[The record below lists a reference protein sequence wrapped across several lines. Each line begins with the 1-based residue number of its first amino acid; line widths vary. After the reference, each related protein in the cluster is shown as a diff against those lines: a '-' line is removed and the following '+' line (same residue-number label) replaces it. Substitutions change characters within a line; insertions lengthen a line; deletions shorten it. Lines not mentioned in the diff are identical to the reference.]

1 MERESPSV
9 VVLAGPNGAGKSTL
23 ASNLLI
29 GALRV
34 SEFVDADVL
43 ARTLPR
49 SEAAAVAAGRAVLRR
64 LDELAAGRRSFGF
77 ETTLASRSFV
87 PRIRRLIMSGYE
99 CHLVFLWLSSA
110 DLAVARVADRVR
122 LGGHS
127 VPEETV
133 RRRYRSGV
141 RNFFGLYRPL
151 TTTWRMYDNSA
162 DDPRLIA
169 SGAGAETLTINDGD
183 AWHCV
188 RAEAGHEGQH

>member
-9 VVLAGPNGAGKSTL
+9 VVLTGPNGAGKSTL
-23 ASNLLI
+23 ASNLLT

-49 SEAAAVAAGRAVLRR
+49 SEAVAVAAGRAVLRR
-64 LDELAAGRRSFGF
+64 LDELAARRRSFGF
-77 ETTLASRSFV
+77 ETTLASRSFA
-87 PRIRRLIMSGYE
+87 PRIRRLIMVGYE
-99 CHLVFLWLSSA
+99 CHLAFLWLPSA
-110 DLAVARVADRVR
+110 DMAVARVADRVR
-122 LGGHS
+122 LGGHA

-133 RRRYRSGV
+133 RRRYRSGLQ
-141 RNFFGLYRPL
+141 NFFGLYRPL

-169 SGAGAETLTINDGD
+169 WGAGAETLTINDGD
-183 AWHCV
+183 AWHRI
-188 RAEAGHEGQH
+188 RAEANHEGQD